1 MNYMPIIITLFAGL
15 STVIGALFV
24 KRVRNTLISAFSLAF
39 ATGIML
45 MIALGELVPEAF
57 EALGEIKT
65 LLFFA
70 FGVLL
75 SLVLDVVLPHHHHHE
90 QEAPGHYL
98 EDCECVH
105 DHDHEVSHSIIIALV
120 LHNILE
126 GFATGVTVAT
136 DIGLGITMAI
146 GIAIHNIPI
155 GTTLAVSV
163 LSAGK
168 ERKNAIVSSVLVG
181 LSQPLGALVGLLIFG
196 SEVNAAVLAAC
207 MAIVAGIMVFIS
219 FDELW
224 PAARKSGS
232 RNLTIVALVIGI
244 CFIPITEMII

>member
-1 MNYMPIIITLFAGL
+1 MPIVITLIAGL

-24 KRVRNTLISAFSLAF
+24 KRVRNTWVSAFSLAF

-45 MIALGELVPEAF
+45 MIALGELIPEAF
-57 EALGEIKT
+57 EEIGELASLGF
-65 LLFFA
+65 LA
-70 FGVLL
+70 VGVLI
-75 SLVLDVVLPHHHHHE
+75 SLVLDVVLPHHHHHD
-90 QEAPGHYL
+90 QEAPGHYI
-98 EDCECVH
+98 EECECAH
-105 DHDHEVSHSIIIALV
+105 DHDHGVSHSIIIALV

-163 LSAGK
+163 ISSGK
-168 ERKNAIVSSVLVG
+168 KRANAIITSVLVG

-196 SEVNAAVLAAC
+196 EAVNAAILTAC

-232 RNLTIVALVIGI
+232 RNLTIIALVIGI
-244 CFIPITEMII
+244 CFIPITEMLI

>member
-1 MNYMPIIITLFAGL
+1 MNISPIIVTLLAGL

-24 KRVRNTLISAFSLAF
+24 KRVRNTWISAFSLAF

-57 EALGEIKT
+57 EAIGEIKT
-65 LLFFA
+65 LVFLA
-70 FGVLL
+70 VGVFL
-75 SLVLDVVLPHHHHHE
+75 SLILDVVFPHHHHHDE
-90 QEAPGHYL
+90 EAPGHYL

-105 DHDHEVSHSIIIALV
+105 DHDESLGIIIALV

-155 GTTLAVSV
+155 GTTLAVSII
-163 LSAGK
+163 SSGK
-168 ERKNAIVSSVLVG
+168 KRSNAIITSALVG
-181 LSQPLGALVGLLIFG
+181 LSQPLGALVGMTVFG
-196 SEVNAAVLAAC
+196 VNVSSAVLAVC

-224 PAARKSGS
+224 PAARKSSS